1 MESEDNNQ
9 GLIKEA
15 IFVSNESILNFT
27 NSVVFGFKDL
37 LMLKD
42 FSILEEF
49 EQKNPENNSVE
60 SLQFENAKTAYEV
73 YSIDEEYQL
82 LEHLKLNPK
91 MQMLSIIDGQYFDI
105 LQVGEKQIYFKLIS
119 KPKAQII

>member
-1 MESEDNNQ
+1 MVKTNPIIMKSIFTTLLFLISFSVAIAKESPGRVTE
-9 GLIKEA
+9 
-15 IFVSNESILNFT
+15 ILNSGDGKT
-27 NSVVFGFKDL
+27 
-37 LMLKD
+37 
-42 FSILEEF
+42 
-49 EQKNPENNSVE
+49 
-60 SLQFENAKTAYEV
+60 AKTAYEV

-119 KPKAQII
+119 KSKAQII